1 MLLPSPS
8 WKPPACLQ
16 DAQSHLSVML
26 FPNKA
31 RLMLFFW
38 VPTAPRSHLPRGTI
52 NLITAPALTAP
63 GSRRSQ
69 ILFLPPRDLKLM
81 RTWGQGNAVIA
92 ASMDLFSAYFV
103 SVFGLRPFAH
113 FTLFHTHSNPTRWV
127 PLSPYFTDKE
137 ADAQRIWQRPYHCVN
152 SNRDSTPMW
161 IWVHALSHGASFTP
175 GDLGLGLALGWKSGQ
190 GENRE
195 GLGTSGKKEKL
206 VHSE

>member
-16 DAQSHLSVML
+16 DAQSHLSAML

-52 NLITAPALTAP
+52 NLLTAP
-63 GSRRSQ
+63 GSQGSQ

-81 RTWGQGNAVIA
+81 RIWGQGNAVIA
-92 ASMDLFSAYFV
+92 ASMDLLSAYFV
-103 SVFGLRPFAH
+103 SVSGLRPSAH
-113 FTLFHTHSNPTRWV
+113 FTLFQTHNSPTQWV

-137 ADAQRIWQRPYHCVN
+137 ADAQRIWQHPYHCIN
-152 SNRDSTPMW
+152 SNSDSTTLW
-161 IWVHALSHGASFTP
+161 IWAHALSHGASFTP
-175 GDLGLGLALGWKSGQ
+175 GDPGLGLASWWKFGQ